1 MWEYFL
7 LAVKPS
13 VARGWSSAAS
23 SGGASCGKSVKGEPW
38 HQGVQEETKSR
49 AQPLSP
55 GTRGV
60 NHARGG
66 PSVPGH
72 SPPELQT
79 PCKGQPSA
87 AAPCLAQPWGAFLP
101 LYQPCCPP
109 LGACRDHTRLFMLW
123 RPELHAV
130 FKVRPEK
137 RGWLQL
143 REGCGSAECCAARGG
158 QVLYQPTS
166 LLIQNGL
173 ASSLSLNSHREMLE
187 RPNGQKVPY
196 TE

>member
-1 MWEYFL
+1 MAPGRAGGDKEQGTATIPQHKGCKPRSL
-7 LAVKPS
+7 L
-13 VARGWSSAAS
+13 
-23 SGGASCGKSVKGEPW
+23 
-38 HQGVQEETKSR
+38 Q
-49 AQPLSP
+49 
-55 GTRGV
+55 
-60 NHARGG
+60 GG
-66 PSVPGH
+66 PSVPGR
-72 SPPELQT
+72 SLPELQT

-173 ASSLSLNSHREMLE
+173 ASSLSLYSHREMLE

-196 TE
+196 TEISSNGQV